1 MPAGVAGFH
10 GKEPLF
16 GPVREGEHTLPVVW
30 PRDGRGY
37 RAGVR
42 LEPRARSHFSQ
53 QALVPR
59 GFADGT

>member
-16 GPVREGEHTLPVVW
+16 GPVREGETHAARGLA
-30 PRDGRGY
+30 RDGRGY
-37 RAGVR
+37 RAGVC
-42 LEPRARSHFSQ
+42 LEPQARSHFSQ

-59 GFADGT
+59 GFADGN